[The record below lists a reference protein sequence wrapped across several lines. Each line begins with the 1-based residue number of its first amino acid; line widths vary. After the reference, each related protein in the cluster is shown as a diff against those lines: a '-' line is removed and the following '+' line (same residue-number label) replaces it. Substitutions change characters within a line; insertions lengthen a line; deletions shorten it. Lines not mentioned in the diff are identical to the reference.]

1 MAADGQIVLG
11 LNISETTSQIEADL
25 SSVLGNMQTK
35 QLILRTRIEKNE
47 AEKSIQQLVKEIN
60 SETAEIGIKVNNRDV
75 SSVLNQQ
82 KKIASTQDELNR
94 KMEQYKTL
102 ASEVGLTLKEST
114 QQSFKSAIDSKDFD
128 AAKESLRAVKRE
140 IEDYNSAVSK
150 MNADTKLDFDIN
162 SIVGKFATLKT
173 STVEVKT
180 LFDQLK
186 VAQDNFS
193 KATTNSDKL
202 KYYNEI
208 KSTLSELEV
217 RYQAIHQAE
226 SQVAANDNIKKSLQ
240 DTDTLLKN
248 LKTTYATIGD
258 SQSAQKLK
266 QAIDELEKELQR
278 VNRDATGGE
287 LAQQW
292 VQVSEKINAA
302 KRAVS
307 EYKTEQSVLSG
318 KSNILDNITEKLGS
332 LQLNIDTSGIQG
344 TGLTKLYE
352 DMAKIR
358 NEAEQLKGELS
369 DLDPTNGEDVTN
381 LTTKIEDLQKRF
393 ESMSKSANVFKDTS
407 SIQKFSSDIDKARQK
422 VNEYASTYSAIKSR
436 PELVKEL
443 ERLKEAAQNIS
454 TPAELKQFNSE
465 FDQFNSKVVEAGVHC
480 KSFGDQLKTAFKN
493 FSAFFSASRVIYQ
506 VIASLKQMVAN
517 VKELDTA
524 MVELRKVTDASET
537 EFNQFLAGAKTN
549 AVELGST
556 ITDLVNA
563 TSDFSRLG
571 YSLKDAEELGRV
583 ATIYANV
590 GDDIN
595 DISQATTSLV
605 STMKG
610 FGLEAEDAMSII
622 DKFNEVGNNFAIS
635 SGGIGDALQRSAASL
650 AAANNSIDQS
660 IALIVAANN
669 VIQDPAVVGTMWKTV
684 AMRIRGATTELEQ
697 AGLETEGMAKST
709 ADLREQIMA
718 LTNVDGKGGFDIMLD
733 EDTFKS
739 TYDIILGIG
748 QVWKDISDIDQ
759 AALLELL
766 AGKRQGNALAAA
778 LTNLEDLQK
787 ALEASENSAGSA
799 MKEQEVWLNSLEAK
813 INQFK
818 AAFESLSSTVV
829 SDDLLKGLVDAGTGF
844 LTLLDNIIQGLGGM
858 GNSLLILVD
867 IIAMFNF
874 SKTVSLVQGFWNSLK
889 TGFGIVTKVKDGFQ
903 LLQAAWQEGRAAGG
917 GFITQLKT
925 MITALTGTATAAT
938 VATAAIM
945 AIVAAIAIGIL
956 AYQNYKRKQEET
968 RRELIEAGQE
978 AADNAKNIKEL
989 AVTYL
994 DYCDAVDA
1002 GTASIK
1008 DANSA
1013 RDNLIAALDL
1023 EEGKIQE
1030 LIGVYHDYKT
1040 AIIEAAREA
1049 LRTEIS
1055 TATSGAE
1062 AAKKQATEDI
1072 DTFWS
1077 DRGEG
1082 VIWNTSKKTDAVDAL
1097 TYLKELGYAATV
1109 NGANNGGSINMPHS
1123 TIWGG
1128 IGTSL
1133 DFYDMLENYQ
1143 YVEKALNDV
1152 REKFGASNPV
1162 TKQLAQ
1168 TYQEYAK
1175 ALNPAIE
1182 AIKTANETIA
1192 NDLIL
1197 AERAVSDPSTQEEF
1211 EQFRNSIINN
1221 LENHIDFDSSVGS
1234 ADSVVDA
1241 IFRENDQYKQWLD
1254 ELDQQQYLATEIQ
1267 SKRRA
1272 IAETLVDN
1280 NGYDYHDKE
1289 SNWHFMEQYL
1299 NDVQRYKDKL
1309 AELSDEDFEIAY
1321 DLVINQGVT
1330 TWDDVIAGITEYH
1343 RKQKQL
1349 VQEKGFEAIKSS
1361 VESVAN
1367 AHKELNTVLANGD
1380 SLTESAYQALVTLV
1394 GGEEAL
1400 AESVDVANGY
1410 LITNADNLNDLVDA
1424 ATEAAKADL
1433 KLAESQQMLKHHE
1446 LVKTLKS
1453 VCDGL
1458 EDYDEGTMAV
1468 VSSLLEQIDAT
1479 ELQIAQYKLLE
1490 QQILGATNAFDKM
1503 ANAKAIDTARDY
1515 TDDLAESISG
1525 LISSFENHEFGTEYF
1540 KTAFE
1545 SLIPE
1550 DIYSQFTEAG
1560 DQLDA
1565 GWDYLNTKLARY
1577 FSFENGSAS
1586 IDFGNVKTFVQD
1598 ALNTAFGDST
1608 VFTGTL
1614 EKFDLNPQITSV
1626 QELADAMGVTT
1637 TVAFSMANAISKY
1650 TTDNDDFLSKL
1661 SMDGATLET
1670 QMLACDQQMA
1680 QLLEKQTQLGKSG
1693 QVGTEE
1699 WEALQ
1704 ADIAACN
1711 QQMSDLQQK
1720 ARENISANIK
1730 VESDIVE
1737 KQQEVDDL
1745 KAQLDG
1751 LDEHSAY
1758 YQAVLENYEQA
1769 QKELDTLIQKKYNLE
1784 EPTSI
1789 TIEVALEQVQSEID
1803 QTKTELQK
1811 IADYDGESY
1820 HLKAECSA
1828 DSEQFDLLVEKLATL
1843 EQEQT
1848 EIMVYA
1854 GIDDEDAMNG
1864 LETIEEFKINDKKF
1878 SVQANT
1884 SAALNA
1890 LQNVI
1895 NTLARIQS
1903 KTVTVTTITREQKS
1917 SKAYGNANYRGTAHE
1932 HGVWGTKTAEKN
1944 ALLGEL
1950 GEEIVVDP
1958 RTGVWQTVGEN
1969 GAVLMNLPEG
1979 AIVFNHRQTEQLLKN
1994 RRIDS
1999 RGKAYA
2005 WGNAHFS
2012 GFGDNGGYTFGT
2024 PTSNPKTESIRTST
2038 PTTPTTTVPVTIQP
2052 TVDNKTL
2059 EEQLEETLEKMQ
2071 DTIDDVIGNY
2081 EHEIFLK
2088 EKKNAPV
2095 EEIVAIYKSMQ
2106 QYVHEQ
2112 ANAFRELG
2120 LDENSDYIQ
2129 NLQKQWWDYQE
2140 NIVEAMTDAYNE
2152 VTKQHENA
2160 ITLNQNWLDNAIK
2173 ANDYEGVVKYTSN
2186 IIEHYK
2192 QMQQNIHEQ
2201 AEYYRSLRY
2210 SDTSDE
2216 ISELS
2221 DLWWDYQENIENAM
2235 ADAFQQ
2241 IVDNAHDALDDIQGF
2256 YDTLKGAAKEY
2267 AESGY
2272 ITVDTLQ
2279 EICKYGVQYLAFLQ
2293 DENGQLVINEQSIQ
2307 NLIAARTRQ
2316 MAVETALNYVQQI
2329 RTALMNNDAVALN
2342 NLLYATDAATSSTW
2356 ELVYAQLELLNL
2368 NSDQYNAALQ
2378 RINALRSLSE
2388 VAVHSIGAVDGSL
2401 KQTLQD
2407 TQSALED
2414 ILKYVEAMIK
2424 QEVQNQID
2432 ALKQQVSDMKEI
2444 VNLQKQSLD
2453 LERKKDS
2460 YTKSI
2465 KDKTKELADLQK
2477 QLALQELDTSRDSQ
2491 ARQLELREKI
2501 AKLSDDIADEQAD
2514 HAYDATSDMLD
2525 DMADAYEK
2533 EKDKEIK
2540 VLEDSI
2546 SSEEKLYQLAIQRIN
2561 TQWDSLYEDLIAWNT
2576 QYGTVINDDLTA
2588 AWNNASRA
2596 VQEYGS
2602 YLQAVQRVQAEINAM
2617 DTAAY
2622 NVVGNTD
2629 GLTKQDH
2636 ETKTANTEA
2645 AKREVR
2651 DIVNEARMYSASWSP
2666 TNSQESKDWLHQ
2678 QVADRFKELEK
2689 YGIYASFNAASGV
2702 WTITRDDLD
2711 PKNVGKTIYA
2721 AYHKGGV
2728 VGEPTLKQDE
2738 EFAKLKKGEIVVT
2751 KEQQE
2756 PIFRLLDFSETML
2769 SKYGQLFNAAS
2780 GSDMM
2785 ASRMEDQIKRDGKQ
2799 AQSIVENSN
2808 NSFNIEV
2815 PVQIHTVQKLDEREI
2830 SDLTR
2835 KVSKH
2840 TMNELDEMF
2849 SLYGKRNFRP

>member
-47 AEKSIQQLVKEIN
+47 AEKSIQNLVKEIN
-60 SETAEIGIKVNNRDV
+60 SETATIGVKINSRDV
-75 SSVLNQQ
+75 SSVLSQQ
-82 KKIASTQDELNR
+82 KKIASTQDELIR
-94 KMEQYKTL
+94 KMEQYKTV
-102 ASEVGLTLKEST
+102 AEEVGLTLKEST

-128 AAKESLRAVKRE
+128 AAKESLRAVKKE
-140 IEDYNSAVSK
+140 IEDYNTAVSK

-162 SIVGKFATLKT
+162 NIVGKFATLKT

-180 LFDQLK
+180 LFGQLK
-186 VAQDNFS
+186 KAQDNFAN
-193 KATTNSDKL
+193 ATTNSDKL

-208 KSTLSELEV
+208 QVTLKELEV
-217 RYQAIHQAE
+217 RYQSIRQAE
-226 SQVAANDNIKKSLQ
+226 SQIAANDNIKKSLQ

-248 LKTTYATIGD
+248 LNTTYATIGD

-266 QAIDELEKELQR
+266 KAIDELEKELQR
-278 VNRDATGGE
+278 IDRDSTGGD

-292 VQVSEKINAA
+292 VQVTEKINAA

-318 KSNILDNITEKLGS
+318 KSDVLNNITDKIGS

-344 TGLTKLYE
+344 AGLTKLYE
-352 DMAKIR
+352 EMTNLR
-358 NEAEQLKGELS
+358 NEAEALKSELS
-369 DLDPTNGEDVTN
+369 DLDPTNGEDVIRFTEQ
-381 LTTKIEDLQKRF
+381 IEDLQSRF
-393 ESMSKSANVFKDTS
+393 ESLSKSTNVFKDTS
-407 SIQKFSSDIDKARQK
+407 AIQKFQSDIEKARQK
-422 VNEYASTYSAIKSR
+422 VSEYANTYSAIKSR

-465 FDQFNSKVVEAGVHC
+465 FDRFNSKVVEAGAHC
-480 KSFGDQLKTAFKN
+480 KSFDDQLKTAFKN
-493 FSAFFSASRVIYQ
+493 FSAFFSASRIIYQ
-506 VIASLKQMVAN
+506 VISALKDMVSN

-524 MVELRKVTDASET
+524 MVELRKVTDATET
-537 EFNQFLAGAKTN
+537 EFSQFLSSAKSN

-556 ITDLVNA
+556 VVDLVNA

-571 YSLKDAEELGRV
+571 YSLKDAEELGKI
-583 ATIYANV
+583 AAIYSNV
-590 GDDIN
+590 GDDVN
-595 DISQATTSLV
+595 SISQATTSLV

-610 FGLEAEDAMSII
+610 FGMEASDAMSII

-650 AAANNSIDQS
+650 LAANNSIDQS

-669 VIQDPAVVGTMWKTV
+669 VIQNPETVGTMWKTV

-718 LTNVDGKGGFDIMLD
+718 LTDVNGKGGFDIMLD
-733 EDTFKS
+733 ENTFKS

-748 QVWKDISDIDQ
+748 QVWKDIADVDQ
-759 AALLELL
+759 AALIELL

-778 LTNLEDLQK
+778 LTNLEDLQA
-787 ALEASENSAGSA
+787 ALNASENSAGSA
-799 MKEQEVWLNSLEAK
+799 MKEQEVWLESIKAK

-818 AAFESLSSTVV
+818 AAFESLSSTVAN
-829 SDDLLKGLVDAGTGF
+829 DDLLKGIVDAGTG
-844 LTLLDNIIQGLGGM
+844 LITLLDNVIEKLGGM
-858 GNSLLILVD
+858 GNTLLILVD
-867 IIAMFNF
+867 ILAMFNF
-874 SKTVSLVQGFWNSLK
+874 SKTVSLVQSFWNSLQ
-889 TGFGIVTKVKDGFQ
+889 TGFGIIPKITKAFGDVKTAW
-903 LLQAAWQEGRAAGG
+903 LLAKEAGG
-917 GFITQLKT
+917 GFTAQLKT
-925 MITALTGTATAAT
+925 MTSALAGTATAAT
-938 VATAAIM
+938 AVTAVIM
-945 AIVAAIAIGIL
+945 ILVAAIAIGIA
-956 AYQNYKRKQEET
+956 AYKNWKRQQEET
-968 RRELIEAGQE
+968 RKELIDSGND
-978 AADNAKNIKEL
+978 AAENADKIKDL
-989 AVTYL
+989 AVKYL
-994 DYCDAVDA
+994 DLSDAVDA
-1002 GTASIK
+1002 GTGSVK
-1008 DANSA
+1008 DATAA
-1013 RDNLIAALDL
+1013 RDNLVAALGL
-1023 EEGKIQE
+1023 EKDAIDK
-1030 LIGVYHDYKT
+1030 LIAKYGDYKT
-1040 AIIEAAREA
+1040 AIIEASREA
-1049 LRTEIS
+1049 IRTETNRAVAGANAAKDQAVEDLRTGYWGGNSKYFSVIGDKAEDAMAYLIS
-1055 TATSGAE
+1055 
-1062 AAKKQATEDI
+1062 
-1072 DTFWS
+1072 
-1077 DRGEG
+1077 
-1082 VIWNTSKKTDAVDAL
+1082 
-1097 TYLKELGYAATV
+1097 LGYTGIDKTGSQGVGTMFLPSVYSTGGDTRKATFDDLMKDYLWLE
-1109 NGANNGGSINMPHS
+1109 GAM
-1123 TIWGG
+1123 
-1128 IGTSL
+1128 
-1133 DFYDMLENYQ
+1133 
-1143 YVEKALNDV
+1143 NDV
-1152 REKFGASNPV
+1152 IEKFGADNPV
-1162 TKQLAQ
+1162 AEKLSE
-1168 TYQEYAK
+1168 YYEEYADN
-1175 ALNPAIE
+1175 LGT
-1182 AIKTANETIA
+1182 AIKSITAANKSIA
-1192 NDLIL
+1192 AEMVL
-1197 AERAVSDPSTQEEF
+1197 AERAVSDPKTKETF
-1211 EQFRNSIINN
+1211 DDFRQSII
-1221 LENHIDFDSSVGS
+1221 DRVSDDVRFDDQVGS
-1234 ADSVVDA
+1234 ADQIVDA
-1241 IFRENDQYKQWLD
+1241 VLRENDQYKEWLD
-1254 ELDQQQYLATEIQ
+1254 ELDEQHYLVSEIQ
-1267 SKRRA
+1267 AKRKA
-1272 IAETLVDN
+1272 IAEALVPKTYEDLVE
-1280 NGYDYHDKE
+1280 GSSAHFRELDK
-1289 SNWHFMEQYL
+1289 WAAQ
-1299 NDVQRYKDKL
+1299 VQEYKEELDK
-1309 AELSDEDFEIAY
+1309 LSDEDFEVAY

-1330 TWDDVIAGITEYH
+1330 TWDDVIAGIKEYH
-1343 RKQKQL
+1343 RQQNQL
-1349 VQEKGFEAIKSS
+1349 VQAKGFEAVKSS
-1361 VESVAN
+1361 VVSVAN

-1380 SLTESAYQALVTLV
+1380 SLTESAYQAFVTLA

-1400 AESVDVANGY
+1400 AGSVDVANGY

-1433 KLAESQQMLKHHE
+1433 KLSESQEMLKHHE
-1446 LVKTLKS
+1446 LVEALKS
-1453 VCDGL
+1453 VCSGL

-1468 VSSLLEQIDAT
+1468 VDSLLEQIDAT

-1490 QQILGATNAFDKM
+1490 QQILGVTNAFDKM
-1503 ANAKAIDTARDY
+1503 ANAKAIDSARDY
-1515 TDDLAESISG
+1515 TDDLSDSISG
-1525 LISSFENHEFGTEYF
+1525 LISSFENHEFGTEFF
-1540 KTAFE
+1540 KTAFA
-1545 SLIPE
+1545 SLIP
-1550 DIYSQFTEAG
+1550 DNIYEQFTEAG

-1577 FSFENGSAS
+1577 FSYDNGSVS
-1586 IDFGNVKTFVQD
+1586 IGYENVKSFVSD

-1614 EKFDLNPQITSV
+1614 DNFDINPQITSI

-1637 TVAFSMANAISKY
+1637 TVAFSLANAVSKY
-1650 TTDNDDFLSKL
+1650 TADNDDFLSHL

-1680 QLLEKQTQLGKSG
+1680 QLLQKQTELGKSG

-1704 ADIAACN
+1704 SEIAACN
-1711 QQMSDLQQK
+1711 QQMGELQQK
-1720 ARENISANIK
+1720 ARENIQATIK
-1730 VESDIVE
+1730 IESDIAEQQMLVDGLKSDLDKLDE
-1737 KQQEVDDL
+1737 SDPTYSATLTNYEDAKQKLDDL
-1745 KAQLDG
+1745 
-1751 LDEHSAY
+1751 
-1758 YQAVLENYEQA
+1758 
-1769 QKELDTLIQKKYNLE
+1769 IQQKYNLE
-1784 EPTSI
+1784 EPTSL

-1803 QTKTELQK
+1803 ETKAQLDT

-1820 HLKAECSA
+1820 TLKAECSA
-1828 DSEQFDLLVEKLATL
+1828 DSEQFDSLVTKLEEL

-1864 LETIEEFKINDKKF
+1864 LQTIEEFKINDKKF

-1884 SAALNA
+1884 SAAMNA
-1890 LQNVI
+1890 LQSVI
-1895 NTLARIQS
+1895 NQLARIQS
-1903 KTVTVTTITREQKS
+1903 KTVTVTTITREQRGS
-1917 SKAYGNANYRGTAHE
+1917 GAYGNARVYGTAHE
-1932 HGVWGTKTAEKN
+1932 RGVWGTKTSEKN

-1969 GAVLMNLPEG
+1969 GAVLMDLPEG

-2005 WGNAHFS
+2005 WGNAYFA
-2012 GFGDNGGYTFGT
+2012 GFNDNDGYSFGT
-2024 PTSNPKTESIRTST
+2024 PTSNPRTADVRNST
-2038 PTTPTTTVPVTIQP
+2038 PTTPTTTTVPVTIQP
-2052 TVDNKTL
+2052 TVDNITL
-2059 EEQLEETLEKMQ
+2059 EEQLKETLEKMQ
-2071 DTIDDVIGNY
+2071 ETIDDVIGNY
-2081 EHEIFLK
+2081 EYKIFLK

-2140 NIVEAMTDAYNE
+2140 NIIEAMTEAYNK

-2186 IIEHYK
+2186 IIDHYK

-2201 AEYYRSLRY
+2201 AEYYRSLGY

-2241 IVDNAHDALDDIQGF
+2241 IVDNAHNALDDIQGF
-2256 YDTLKGAAKEY
+2256 YGTLKGAAKEY
-2267 AESGY
+2267 AESGH

-2293 DENGQLVINEQSIQ
+2293 DENGQLVINEQNIQ

-2329 RTALMNNDAVALN
+2329 RTALMSNDAVALN

-2368 NSDQYNAALQ
+2368 NGDQYNAALQ

-2533 EKDKEIK
+2533 EKDKEIQ

-2561 TQWDSLYEDLIAWNT
+2561 TQWDTLYDDLIAWNA

-2602 YLQAVQRVQAEINAM
+2602 YLEAIEQTTQRLNSI
-2617 DTAAY
+2617 DTASY
-2622 NVVGNTD
+2622 NTVGQTYYSGEKGNEGVRKQQIDDAVSRMKANSNQWHSADENGRKQLEDDNQRIATQE
-2629 GLTKQDH
+2629 LTQ
-2636 ETKTANTEA
+2636 
-2645 AKREVR
+2645 
-2651 DIVNEARMYSASWSP
+2651 
-2666 TNSQESKDWLHQ
+2666 
-2678 QVADRFKELEK
+2678 
-2689 YGIYASFNAASGV
+2689 YGIQAYRKNGV
-2702 WTITRDDLD
+2702 WYLDDGRKLYD
-2711 PKNVGKTIYA
+2711 VYGTL
-2721 AYHKGGV
+2721 HTGGV
-2728 VGEPTLKQDE
+2728 VGDESTKEQDE
-2738 EFAKLKKGEIVVT
+2738 LFYKLKKGEIVVNED
-2751 KEQQE
+2751 EQK
-2756 PIFRLLDFSETML
+2756 PLFRLLDFSETML

-2808 NSFNIEV
+2808 SSFNIEV
-2815 PVQIHTVQKLDEREI
+2815 PVEIHTVQKLDENEI
-2830 SDLTR
+2830 NDLTSR
-2835 KVSKH
+2835 IGTSTIKRV
-2840 TMNELDEMF
+2840 NDMF
-2849 SLYGKRNFRP
+2849 HRTGMAGTKPLLKPR